1 MKIVAKALIR
11 DKAGDLLLLR
21 RGLTHPNFP
30 EHVDFPGGEVEPDES
45 HIEAVRREI
54 REETGLDVPLENIR
68 QVHLRQ
74 LSYDLT
80 HVIFLVNISDNKPEV
95 ELSWEHSGFE
105 WIPFDQFGALTLPE
119 GVDNY
124 HLTVLDYLKI
134 ARER

>member
-11 DKAGDLLLLR
+11 DAAGDLLLLR

-30 EHVDFPGGEVEPDES
+30 EHVDFPGGEVEPDEP

-54 REETGLDVPLENIR
+54 REETGLDIPLENIQ
-68 QVHLRQ
+68 QVHLKQ
-74 LSYDLT
+74 LSDDLA
-80 HVIFLVNISDNKPEV
+80 HVVFVATVPDNKPEV

-105 WIPFDQFGALTLPE
+105 WIPFDQFGMLVLPE

-124 HLTVLDYLKI
+124 HLTVLDFLGLPK
-134 ARER
+134 E

>member
-11 DKAGDLLLLR
+11 DEAGDLLLLR

-30 EHVDFPGGEVEPDES
+30 EHIDFPGGEVESDEP

-54 REETGLDVPLENIR
+54 QEETGLDIPLENI
-68 QVHLRQ
+68 QEVYLKQ
-74 LSYDLT
+74 LADDLT
-80 HVIFLVNISDNKPEV
+80 HVLFLASTPDRKPEV

-119 GVDNY
+119 GVDIY
-124 HLTVLDYLKI
+124 HLTVLDYLNQVKS
-134 ARER
+134 

>member
-11 DKAGDLLLLR
+11 DEAGDLLLLR

-30 EHVDFPGGEVEPDES
+30 EHIDFPGGEVEPDEP

-54 REETGLDVPLENIR
+54 QEETGLDIPLENI
-68 QVHLRQ
+68 QEVYLKQ
-74 LSYDLT
+74 LADDLT
-80 HVIFLVNISDNKPEV
+80 HVLFLASTPDRKPEV

-119 GVDNY
+119 GVDIY
-124 HLTVLDYLKI
+124 HLTVLDYLNQAKS
-134 ARER
+134 

>member
-11 DKAGDLLLLR
+11 DEAGDLLLLR

-30 EHVDFPGGEVEPDES
+30 EHVDFPGGEVEPDEP

-54 REETGLDVPLENIR
+54 REETGLDIPLVNIQ
-68 QVHLRQ
+68 QVYLKQ
-74 LSYDLT
+74 LADDLT
-80 HVIFLVNISDNKPEV
+80 HVLFLASTPDRKPEV

-105 WIPFDQFGALTLPE
+105 WIPFDQFNALTLPE

-124 HLTVLDYLKI
+124 HLTVLDYLNQAKS
-134 ARER
+134 